1 LYCAAHSTRLIDRK
15 RDDVTSELHT
25 APELGSA
32 VRLTDEIALVAER
45 GDGLVKYL
53 FIAGKLVVTV
63 VCFWYVLRQVSASDA
78 FRALST
84 FKLRW
89 IALAVLIAMTQL
101 PLLALRLQAIVRSL
115 TPQPSRLT
123 FIAANALIAIYWL
136 FAQVLPTV
144 AGEGIRAWM
153 LTRFGYSWRTGL
165 TGVMLDRGTGVFVLC
180 AFAFVILLLPS
191 ALTALAGYRVLVVCL
206 FAAALIGGIVAL
218 LLATRVAP
226 LLRRWRYTCWIG
238 DFVADAHGVLVGPLA
253 GRIFATSGLI
263 HGLIIVTVWSVSR
276 AEGLP
281 LSVSDCAV
289 LFIVMVGVV
298 LVPISV
304 GGWGLREFAI
314 VSLLGAHG
322 IAADQALLFSL
333 CLGLVFMISALPGVA
348 VYLLYPLPAK
358 ADAAGAVPSSP

>member
-1 LYCAAHSTRLIDRK
+1 MSEFRVNPRIVGAVQLIDDARISPK
-15 RDDVTSELHT
+15 R
-25 APELGSA
+25 
-32 VRLTDEIALVAER
+32 EI
-45 GDGLVKYL
+45 GPVKYL
-53 FIAGKLVVTV
+53 FITGKLVVTV
-63 VCFWYVLRQVSASDA
+63 LCFWYVLRQVSASET

-123 FIAANALIAIYWL
+123 FIAANALTAIYWL
-136 FAQVLPTV
+136 FAQVLPSV

-153 LTRFGYSWRTGL
+153 LTRFGYSWRIGL

-191 ALTALAGYRVLVVCL
+191 ALTALAGYRVPVVCL

-238 DFVADAHGVLVGPLA
+238 DFMADAHRVLVGPSA

-263 HGLIIVTVWSVSR
+263 HGLAIVTVWSVSR

-304 GGWGLREFAI
+304 GGWGLREFAM

-358 ADAAGAVPSSP
+358 ADAARAVPSSP